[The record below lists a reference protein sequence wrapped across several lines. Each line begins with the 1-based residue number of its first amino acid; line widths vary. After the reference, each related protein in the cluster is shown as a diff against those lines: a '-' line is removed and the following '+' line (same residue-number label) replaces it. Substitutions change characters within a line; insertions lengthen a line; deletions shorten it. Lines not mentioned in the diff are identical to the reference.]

1 MLERPIRMTDTLNT
15 LVPYDMDMVDA
26 ELKKAMASSDK
37 KIIVLDDDPTGVQT
51 VHDIYVY
58 TDWSLESIR
67 QGFADERPMF
77 FILTNSRGLTGEETR
92 SVHEKIAQNICQVSR
107 ETERDFIIISR
118 SDSTLRGHYPAE
130 TDTLRD
136 SIETFTGEEIDG
148 EIIMPFF
155 PEGGRLT
162 IGDVHYVADGD
173 TLVPAAD
180 TEFASDKT
188 FGYTRSHLGEW
199 IEEKTQGRYKKEDV
213 VYIGLTE
220 LRALDY
226 AGIRRKLDAVTHFN
240 KIVVNA
246 VEYADV
252 KVFVTALAGVMD
264 HKHFM
269 FRTAAGL
276 PKVIGQV
283 SDNPLLTRAELIDA
297 RNKNGG
303 FIIIGSHVQKTTEQ
317 LMRLKELD
325 YINFIEFNC
334 FLVVEEAA
342 LQREMERVIGLAN
355 ESIRA
360 GKTVA
365 VYTRRDRFDLGGA
378 DKEDALRLSVKISE
392 AVTAI
397 ASSLTNRP
405 NFIIA
410 KGGITSSEVGT
421 KALGVKKALVMGQI
435 LHGIP
440 VWLTGPESR
449 FPNMPYVIFPGNV
462 GSETALKEAVE
473 IMHVDGKEE

>member
-1 MLERPIRMTDTLNT
+1 MLPIGKTDTLSA
-15 LVPYDMDMVDA
+15 LPPYDMDKVDR
-26 ELKKAMASSDK
+26 ELKNAMAGSER

-67 QGFADERPMF
+67 QGFADERSMF

-92 SVHEKIAQNICQVSR
+92 AVHEKIARNVCQVSR
-107 ETERDFIIISR
+107 ETGRDFIIISR

-136 SIETFTGEEIDG
+136 SIEAITGEAIDG

-162 IGDVHYVADGD
+162 IGDIHYVADGD

-188 FGYTRSHLGEW
+188 FGYASSHLGEW

-213 VYIGLTE
+213 VYIGLAE
-220 LRALDY
+220 LRAMDY
-226 AGIRRKLDAVTHFN
+226 AGIRRKLDAVRHFN
-240 KIVVNA
+240 KVVVNA
-246 VEYADV
+246 VDYADV

-264 HKHFM
+264 HRHFL

-276 PKVIGQV
+276 PKVIGRV
-283 SDNPLLTRAELIDA
+283 SDKPLLTRSELINTK
-297 RNKNGG
+297 NKNGG
-303 FIIIGSHVQKTTEQ
+303 FIIIGSHVQKTTRQ

-334 FLVVEEAA
+334 FLVVEETA

-355 ESIRA
+355 ESIRE

-392 AVTAI
+392 AVTTI
-397 ASSLTNRP
+397 ASSLTVRP

-421 KALGVKKALVMGQI
+421 KALAVKKALVMGQI

-449 FPNMPYVIFPGNV
+449 FPDMPYVIFPGNV
-462 GSETALKEAVE
+462 GSETALREAVE
-473 IMHVDGKEE
+473 IMHVDGKED

>member
-1 MLERPIRMTDTLNT
+1 MLEKTIGKTDALDA
-15 LVPYDMDMVDA
+15 LAPYDMDRVDA
-26 ELKKAMASSDK
+26 ELRNAMAGSDK

-67 QGFADERPMF
+67 QGFADARSMF

-92 SVHEKIAQNICQVSR
+92 LAHAEMAKNICQVSR
-107 ETERDFIIISR
+107 ETGRDFIIISR

-130 TDTLRD
+130 TVTLRD
-136 SIETFTGEEIDG
+136 TIEALTGDEIDG

-162 IGDVHYVADGD
+162 IGDIHYVADGD

-180 TEFASDKT
+180 TEFASDRT

-199 IEEKTQGRYKKEDV
+199 IEQKTQGRYKKEDV
-213 VYIGLTE
+213 IYIGLTE

-226 AGIRRKLDAVTHFN
+226 EGIRRKLSTVTHFN
-240 KIVVNA
+240 KVVVNA

-252 KVFVTALAGVMD
+252 KVFVTALSGVMD
-264 HKHFM
+264 RKKFL

-283 SDNPLLTRAELIDA
+283 SDKPLLTRPELIDA
-297 RNKNGG
+297 KNKNGG
-303 FIIIGSHVQKTTEQ
+303 FVIVGSHVQKTTRQ

-325 YINFIEFNC
+325 YITFIEFNC
-334 FLVVEEAA
+334 FLVIEEAA

-355 ESIRA
+355 ENIGK

-365 VYTRRDRFDLGGA
+365 VYTKRERFDLGGA
-378 DKEDALRLSVKISE
+378 DREDALRLSVKISD

-410 KGGITSSEVGT
+410 KGGITSSEVGS
-421 KALGVKKALVMGQI
+421 KALGVKKARVMGQI
-435 LHGIP
+435 LPGIP

-449 FPNMPYVIFPGNV
+449 FPGMPYVIFPGNV
-462 GSETALKEAVE
+462 GSDTALKEVVE
-473 IMHVDGKEE
+473 IMQVDGKED